1 MKYVKTTIKQ
11 LKVVHIVKV
20 LKVIIKEIKM
30 YKLIMHI
37 SGKRILEI
45 NNKKFEIEKD
55 VASFLAKHL
64 QNIKIEY
71 EV

>member
-1 MKYVKTTIKQ
+1 
-11 LKVVHIVKV
+11 
-20 LKVIIKEIKM
+20 M

-45 NNKKFEIEKD
+45 NEKRFEIEKD
-55 VASFLAKHL
+55 VALFLAKHL
-64 QNIKIEY
+64 QNIRIEY